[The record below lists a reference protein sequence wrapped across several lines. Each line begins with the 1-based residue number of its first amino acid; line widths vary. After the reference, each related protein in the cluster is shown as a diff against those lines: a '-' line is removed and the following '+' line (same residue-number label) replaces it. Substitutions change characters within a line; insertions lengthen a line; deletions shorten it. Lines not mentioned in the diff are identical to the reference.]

1 MKNIFYIILII
12 QGITIFVLNLHL
24 QDHTEWLAQLS
35 VNSNYQDS
43 AIQVLLEDADVEIC
57 YFEDHSIGK
66 CYPDAPN
73 N

>member
-12 QGITIFVLNLHL
+12 QSITIFVLNLHL
-24 QDHTEWLAQLS
+24 QDHTAWLAQLS

-43 AIQVLLEDADVEIC
+43 AIQVLLEEADVEIC
-57 YFEDHSIGK
+57 FFEDYSIGK
-66 CYPDAPN
+66 CYPDDPN